1 MPKLDLIL
9 IMIKVIWKW
18 TEILNLK
25 VSIAI
30 STFKI
35 VHSVHPSPISAGGL
49 NLLPNFQ
56 KVGASQDLN
65 FERGLLEKR
74 G

>member
-25 VSIAI
+25 VSIVI

-35 VHSVHPSPISAGGL
+35 VLSVHPSPISAGRL
-49 NLLPNFQ
+49 NLLPNYY
-56 KVGASQDLN
+56 
-65 FERGLLEKR
+65 
-74 G
+74 